1 MLLTDRVQRPLTREQ
16 ILEAHARHE
25 SSQQRYTPAKL
36 YRDLLPIV
44 YKRLAEEWNAWR
56 PQCPTDIHHQ
66 VIVDSDVEIET
77 IAVAPHKPA
86 PIVREFMTILKSE
99 FVAKSE
105 ISTLG

>member
-1 MLLTDRVQRPLTREQ
+1 M
-16 ILEAHARHE
+16 AA
-25 SSQQRYTPAKL
+25 
-36 YRDLLPIV
+36 
-44 YKRLAEEWNAWR
+44 
-56 PQCPTDIHHQ
+56 QCPTDIHHQ

-105 ISTLG
+105 ISTLS

>member
-1 MLLTDRVQRPLTREQ
+1 MLLTDFDALTFDYYGTLIAWESGIIEALIGLTDRVQRPLTREQ

-56 PQCPTDIHHQ
+56 PNAQLTSI
-66 VIVDSDVEIET
+66 T
-77 IAVAPHKPA
+77 K
-86 PIVREFMTILKSE
+86 
-99 FVAKSE
+99 
-105 ISTLG
+105 